1 MPVSFPSAVP
11 SFRGRIGRDARSGYS
26 AVPHRYRLHL
36 ARSCPD
42 CLRIA
47 VTHSLLALDDVLPI
61 GWLPALPDDGDG
73 GYLALRPLY
82 EATSHRHRGPAAAP
96 VLSDD
101 WSGRI
106 VSTDSGEILTDLA
119 HRFDRDGRN
128 LRPTG
133 TGTAVEAVA
142 LLCERGLDA
151 AAQRA
156 GLAGTAPAE
165 REAALQSLLAGLG
178 AIEQRLADREHLLD
192 GGPTLADV
200 HVWAS
205 LVELDTVHRWHLH
218 AAAVDRVADHP
229 RVWAYARRLAG
240 HPAFGRHLDLEGTG
254 LRHRAH
260 CRGEEDAGAA
270 MPIVDWAQ
278 YARARTPVSG

>member
-1 MPVSFPSAVP
+1 MSATFPSAVP
-11 SFRGRIGRDARSGYS
+11 SFRGRIGHDARSGYS

-47 VTHSLLALDDVLPI
+47 VTHSLLGLDETLPI
-61 GWLPALPDDGDG
+61 GWLPALPDGGDG
-73 GYLALRPLY
+73 GYRALRPLY
-82 EATSHRHRGPAAAP
+82 EASSHGYRGPAAAP

-106 VSTDSGEILTDLA
+106 VSTDSSAILTDLA
-119 HRFDRDGRN
+119 HRFDRDGAN
-128 LRPTG
+128 LRPPADG
-133 TGTAVEAVA
+133 AAVEAVA
-142 LLCERGLDA
+142 LLCARGLDA
-151 AAQRA
+151 PAQRA

-165 REAALQSLLAGLG
+165 REAALRNLLDGLG
-178 AIEQRLADREHLLD
+178 AIERRLADRSHLLD
-192 GGPTLADV
+192 DGPTLADV
-200 HVWAS
+200 QVWAS
-205 LVELDTVHRWHLH
+205 LVELDTVHRWHLT

-229 RVWAYARRLAG
+229 RVWEYARRLAR
-240 HPAFGRHLDLEGTG
+240 HPAFGRHLDLEGIDR
-254 LRHRAH
+254 RHRAR

-278 YARARTPVSG
+278 YARPRAAVSG

>member
-1 MPVSFPSAVP
+1 MPASSPSAVP

-128 LRPTG
+128 LRPAG
-133 TGTAVEAVA
+133 AGTAVEAVA

-165 REAALQSLLAGLG
+165 REAALRSLLAGLG

-200 HVWAS
+200 HVWVS